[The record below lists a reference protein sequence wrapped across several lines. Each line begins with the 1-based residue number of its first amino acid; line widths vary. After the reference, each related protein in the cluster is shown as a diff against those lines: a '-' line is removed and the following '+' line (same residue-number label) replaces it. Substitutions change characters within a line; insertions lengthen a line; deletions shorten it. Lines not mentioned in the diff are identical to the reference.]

1 MLCCAWPED
10 SVVEPEL
17 SVARAAAL
25 KAALIE
31 LDGDEAP
38 AAERLRLQYRDAL
51 SKAKRG
57 YDPQDTPDNALRRVV
72 AQSRRAIEELWR
84 SGTIGD
90 EAYRIAEE
98 ELDWLELSS
107 QPRRA

>member
-1 MLCCAWPED
+1 M
-10 SVVEPEL
+10 
-17 SVARAAAL
+17 ARAAAL

-57 YDPQDTPDNALRRVV
+57 YDPHDTPDNALRRRVV
-72 AQSRRAIEELWR
+72 AQSRRAIDELWR